1 MNKQKRARLVAPVTG
16 IAGFFAFLLQFFAG
30 GTTVDFRPVND
41 TFQSDEGRGQ
51 SEARTT
57 DGVALN
63 SLAMTEIKQREPL
76 YKTRYRERSRF
87 DGRGGIVDLRS

>member
-41 TFQSDEGRGQ
+41 TFQSDEGRG
-51 SEARTT
+51 
-57 DGVALN
+57 
-63 SLAMTEIKQREPL
+63 
-76 YKTRYRERSRF
+76 
-87 DGRGGIVDLRS
+87 